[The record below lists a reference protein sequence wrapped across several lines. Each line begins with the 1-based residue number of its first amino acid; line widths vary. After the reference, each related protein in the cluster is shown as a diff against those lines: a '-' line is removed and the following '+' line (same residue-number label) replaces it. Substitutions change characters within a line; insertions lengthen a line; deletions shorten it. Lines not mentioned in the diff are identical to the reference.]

1 MLPISFIFIT
11 SFITKIPSIMTYVNN
26 KLTYFLC
33 CNFLGDEFP
42 VCCLPKIISFRLHFS
57 VILKRYNSKL
67 ALIFFLTIGNVI
79 LFHSTFQILTG
90 MLTVNLTV
98 GVLNVMDL
106 CPLFTT
112 MFSLW
117 NNCICVFLK
126 CLLLWNLC
134 LDAVILHE
142 YFSFIHQ
149 TLYLLWYYVL
159 SCLISNFMCRSFT
172 ISITCQYFKIPILLF
187 LLLF

>member
-57 VILKRYNSKL
+57 VILKRYN
-67 ALIFFLTIGNVI
+67 
-79 LFHSTFQILTG
+79 STFQILTG